1 MKKPTRNTAFL
12 AYSALM
18 TAIAIVLNFFPEIPI
33 PLPFAPW
40 LKLDFSFV
48 PLLLLGFTLGP
59 VAAVMALVVTN
70 AVHLLGTTTGGVGQL
85 ANILVGL
92 SFLLPPS
99 LMYRKNR
106 TMKGAV
112 IGTIVG
118 VACMVVMGVLTNRY
132 ILVPALLGDKLF
144 DFPMTSYLIQAIVP
158 FNLIKGTI
166 NAVLVFIL
174 YKRLSALLK
183 EIERKCAA

>member
-18 TAIAIVLNFFPEIPI
+18 TAIAILLNFFPEIPI

-48 PLLLLGFTLGP
+48 PMLLLGFTLGP
-59 VAAVMALVVTN
+59 AAAVMALVATN
-70 AVHLLGTTTGGVGQL
+70 AVHLLGANTGGVGQL
-85 ANILVGL
+85 ANILMGL

-99 LMYRKNR
+99 FMYRRNR
-106 TMKGAV
+106 TMKTAVVGTV
-112 IGTIVG
+112 IGILG
-118 VACMVVMGVLTNRY
+118 MVVMGVLSNKF
-132 ILVPALLGDKLF
+132 ILIPVMLGDEAAT
-144 DFPMTSYLIQAIVP
+144 FPMMSYLIQAIVP

-166 NAVLVFIL
+166 NALITFVL
-174 YKRLSALLK
+174 YKRLSHLLK
-183 EIERKCAA
+183 EVEKRCAA